1 MLWVVVVA
9 VSVAAPLNFPTSS
22 SHLSVPP
29 TSTPPPQ
36 TATILECKTIIAG
49 LLTLDPDNMRM
60 KSTDAWDG
68 PKKIFGD
75 ESLTLAACKIREND
89 LVWVEEGKP
98 PVPGTLTLSLEL
110 YTPQAHPEGGVFAAP
125 AAAAAS
131 SSDAAAG
138 TAADDGDRPRVVLE
152 GEITPPNA
160 AGASG
165 TDGNND
171 DGSANDGEN
180 TELDA
185 ALAAADQA
193 SQEFEHYG
201 ESAQDAIDA
210 LLGKS
215 RSAAPIP
222 NLILKSPI
230 IRLSTSEDIFAK
242 VWLICFALLCFSL
255 LSLAFCL

>member
-1 MLWVVVVA
+1 M
-9 VSVAAPLNFPTSS
+9 
-22 SHLSVPP
+22 
-29 TSTPPPQ
+29 
-36 TATILECKTIIAG
+36 
-49 LLTLDPDNMRM
+49 
-60 KSTDAWDG
+60 
-68 PKKIFGD
+68 
-75 ESLTLAACKIREND
+75 SLRLAAAVLLA
-89 LVWVEEGKP
+89 LV
-98 PVPGTLTLSLEL
+98 
-110 YTPQAHPEGGVFAAP
+110 AP
-125 AAAAAS
+125 AAPPAGAQTYPPVQPLLSTTTDVLGAS
-131 SSDAAAG
+131 IVWPEGEAKL
-138 TAADDGDRPRVVLE
+138 TAAVVSVLPGAATGLHRHLAPMFAWVLE

-171 DGSANDGEN
+171 DGSANDGGN

-242 VWLICFALLCFSL
+242 VWLICFALLCFAG